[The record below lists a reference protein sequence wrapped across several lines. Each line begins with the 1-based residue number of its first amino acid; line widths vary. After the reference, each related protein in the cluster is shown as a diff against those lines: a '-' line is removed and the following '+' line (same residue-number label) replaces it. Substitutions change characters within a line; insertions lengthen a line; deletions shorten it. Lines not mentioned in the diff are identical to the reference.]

1 MQWTWP
7 EKANANELMDRL
19 VILGEHRG
27 YQVRKVGHTGNV
39 LEISK
44 GGTMRLLAGL
54 SSGLR
59 LVITAKEDRT
69 VIDVSGYGKEFASKA
84 AVGVIGLGLFFVPTA
99 TAAYGAY
106 LQNKLIDDIKEEVN
120 DYFDSL

>member
-7 EKANANELMDRL
+7 EKANVNEIMDRL
-19 VILGEHRG
+19 GIYGEHRG
-27 YQVRKVGHTGNV
+27 YQVRRVGHTGNV

-44 GGTMRLLAGL
+44 AGTMRLLAGL

-69 VIDVSGYGKEFASKA
+69 VIDVSGYGKEFALKA
-84 AVGVIGLGLFFVPTA
+84 VVGVAGFWLLFVPTA

-106 LQNKLIDDIKEEVN
+106 LQNKLLDDIKNEVN